1 MSRNKEEKS
10 SKEKARNKEK
20 KKKRSTTLPEG
31 GHGHYGSQQ
40 QADGRPFVVVDT
52 NVFLIDPSAYLK
64 FPESHLIIPLIVIEE
79 LDSFKRELTAIGKA
93 AREIIRT
100 LDDLR
105 GKGPLTEGVALV
117 NGADLRVFILEDP
130 DYQIPPGLDHIAKD
144 NYILA
149 CALLISERTDQN
161 VRLVTK
167 DADLRIKADV
177 LGLDAI
183 DYSQDQLDR
192 NYHLYSG
199 QRVVALDDSIVDEFF
214 AGKPVMADRTAEPL
228 PAEERESN
236 GGAGARNSNGHDRA
250 GAAGPGD
257 SRAGDAR
264 GDETGA
270 GGQWEGA
277 KGEPGTAAGRG
288 AAGASWLR
296 NSRGPGANGSG
307 INAIR
312 EEAPIEEPLQ
322 VFHETDGIHLEAP
335 AEKPFLINQYVT
347 LKGGNRSGLGRVHDD
362 LRIHSLIERAAL
374 SISPRNREQ
383 RFAMDALLDPE
394 VELVTLAGMA
404 GTGKTLLA
412 IACGLEQILEEKRYR
427 RLLVA
432 RPVIPMGRDIGFLP
446 GELGEKLRPWMQP
459 IYDNLEFILGADDDP
474 GNKEGDKK
482 APAQGTIQY
491 LMQSGLLAVEPLT
504 YIRGRSIPEQYVIVD
519 EAQNLSPHEAKT
531 IITRAGEGTKI
542 VFTGD
547 FFQIDHPY
555 LNLYSNGITFT
566 AQRMRNESI
575 FAHITLTKGE
585 RSRLAELASHL
596 MED

>member
-1 MSRNKEEKS
+1 MASRKPDKKKNKS
-10 SKEKARNKEK
+10 SRKQKSPLVEN
-20 KKKRSTTLPEG
+20 G
-31 GHGHYGSQQ
+31 GRGHYGSEQPP
-40 QADGRPFVVVDT
+40 DGKPFVVVDT

-64 FPESHLIIPLIVIEE
+64 FPDSHLIIPLIVIEE

-105 GKGPLTEGVALV
+105 SKGPLTEGVSLD

-130 DYQIPPGLDHIAKD
+130 DYEIPPGLDHIAKD

-149 CALLISERTDQN
+149 CALLISERTAQS

-177 LGLDAI
+177 LGLEAI

-192 NYHLYSG
+192 NHHLYSG
-199 QRVVALDDSIVDEFF
+199 QRVFAVEDSLVDHFF
-214 AGKPVMADRTAEPL
+214 SGTPVMADRTAQPR
-228 PAEERESN
+228 PAEDNGNGNGKAN
-236 GGAGARNSNGHDRA
+236 GGENGRA
-250 GAAGPGD
+250 PRKLLPPGKEEQPEE
-257 SRAGDAR
+257 
-264 GDETGA
+264 ET
-270 GGQWEGA
+270 
-277 KGEPGTAAGRG
+277 
-288 AAGASWLR
+288 
-296 NSRGPGANGSG
+296 
-307 INAIR
+307 
-312 EEAPIEEPLQ
+312 LQ
-322 VFHETDGIHLEAP
+322 VFKEKDGIHLEAP
-335 AEKPFLINQYVT
+335 AENPFQINQYIT
-347 LKGGNRSGLGRVHDD
+347 LKSGEKSGLGRIRDD
-362 LRIHSLIERAAL
+362 YKLHSLIERAAL
-374 SISPRNREQ
+374 NISPRNREQ

-474 GNKEGDKK
+474 GNQEGDKR

-566 AQRMRNESI
+566 AQRMRDEGI
-575 FAHITLTKGE
+575 FAHVTLTKGE

-596 MED
+596 MEG

>member
-1 MSRNKEEKS
+1 MAAKKDEK
-10 SKEKARNKEK
+10 RK
-20 KKKRSTTLPEG
+20 KTEDRELKKNRKRAPNG
-31 GHGHYGSQQ
+31 GHGHYGSEQT
-40 QADGRPFVVVDT
+40 ADGRPFVVVDT

-64 FPESHLIIPLIVIEE
+64 FPDSHLIIPLIVIEE

-105 GKGPLTEGVALV
+105 SKGPLTEGVGLE

-130 DYQIPPGLDHIAKD
+130 DYEIPPGLDHIAKD

-149 CALLISERTDQN
+149 CALLISERTAQS

-177 LGLDAI
+177 LGLEAI

-192 NYHLYSG
+192 NHHLYSG
-199 QRVVALDDSIVDEFF
+199 ERILAVGDGVVDAYYNGEAVFADRKAEPVAADDSGSTNGRTSATLRPVSN
-214 AGKPVMADRTAEPL
+214 GKQAEP
-228 PAEERESN
+228 EEEPTKVYSEPD
-236 GGAGARNSNGHDRA
+236 GHHM
-250 GAAGPGD
+250 
-257 SRAGDAR
+257 
-264 GDETGA
+264 
-270 GGQWEGA
+270 
-277 KGEPGTAAGRG
+277 
-288 AAGASWLR
+288 
-296 NSRGPGANGSG
+296 
-307 INAIR
+307 
-312 EEAPIEEPLQ
+312 EAPDEN
-322 VFHETDGIHLEAP
+322 
-335 AEKPFLINQYVT
+335 PFLINQYVT
-347 LKGGNRSGLGRVHDD
+347 IQGHTKSALGRISEDYRVQN
-362 LRIHSLIERAAL
+362 LIERTAL
-374 SISPRNREQ
+374 NINPRNREQ
-383 RFAMDALLDPE
+383 RFAMDALMDPE

-459 IYDNLEFILGADDDP
+459 IYDNLEYILGADDDP
-474 GNKEGDKK
+474 GNQEGDKK

-566 AQRMRNESI
+566 AQRMRNEKI
-575 FAHITLTKGE
+575 FAHVTLTKGE
-585 RSRLAELASHL
+585 RSRLAELASHR
-596 MED
+596 MEG

>member
-1 MSRNKEEKS
+1 MASRKQD
-10 SKEKARNKEK
+10 K
-20 KKKRSTTLPEG
+20 KKNKSPRKQKAPRVENG
-31 GHGHYGSQQ
+31 GRGHYGSEQPP
-40 QADGRPFVVVDT
+40 DGKPFVVVDT

-64 FPESHLIIPLIVIEE
+64 FPDSHLIIPLIVIEE

-105 GKGPLTEGVALV
+105 SKGPLTEGVSLE

-130 DYQIPPGLDHIAKD
+130 DYEIPPGLDHIAKD

-149 CALLISERTDQN
+149 CALLISERTAQS

-177 LGLDAI
+177 LGLEAI

-192 NYHLYSG
+192 NHHLYSG
-199 QRVVALDDSIVDEFF
+199 QRVFAVEDSLVDDFF
-214 AGKPVMADRTAEPL
+214 SGTPLMADRTADPR
-228 PAEERESN
+228 PADENGNGNGNGN
-236 GGAGARNSNGHDRA
+236 GGDNGKAPRRIMP
-250 GAAGPGD
+250 PGK
-257 SRAGDAR
+257 
-264 GDETGA
+264 E
-270 GGQWEGA
+270 
-277 KGEPGTAAGRG
+277 
-288 AAGASWLR
+288 
-296 NSRGPGANGSG
+296 
-307 INAIR
+307 
-312 EEAPIEEPLQ
+312 EEPEEETLQ
-322 VFHETDGIHLEAP
+322 IFKEKDGIHLEAP
-335 AEKPFLINQYVT
+335 AENPFQINQYIT
-347 LKGGNRSGLGRVHDD
+347 LKSDSRSGLGRIRDD
-362 LRIHSLIERAAL
+362 HKLHSLIERAAL
-374 SISPRNREQ
+374 NISPRNREQ

-394 VELVTLAGMA
+394 IELVTLAGMA

-474 GNKEGDKK
+474 GNQEGDKR

-575 FAHITLTKGE
+575 FAHVTLTKGE

-596 MED
+596 MEG

>member
-1 MSRNKEEKS
+1 MASRKPDKKKNKS
-10 SKEKARNKEK
+10 SRKQKSPLVEN
-20 KKKRSTTLPEG
+20 G
-31 GHGHYGSQQ
+31 GRGHYGSEQPP
-40 QADGRPFVVVDT
+40 DGKPFVVVDT

-64 FPESHLIIPLIVIEE
+64 FPDSHLIIPLIVIEE

-105 GKGPLTEGVALV
+105 SKGPLTEGVSLD

-130 DYQIPPGLDHIAKD
+130 DYEIPPGLDHIAKD

-149 CALLISERTDQN
+149 CALLISERTAQS

-177 LGLDAI
+177 LGLEAI

-192 NYHLYSG
+192 NHHLYSG
-199 QRVVALDDSIVDEFF
+199 QRVFAVEDSLVDDFF
-214 AGKPVMADRTAEPL
+214 SGTPVMADRTAQPR
-228 PAEERESN
+228 PAEDNGNGNGNGKAN
-236 GGAGARNSNGHDRA
+236 GGENGRA
-250 GAAGPGD
+250 PRKLLPPGKEEQPEE
-257 SRAGDAR
+257 
-264 GDETGA
+264 ET
-270 GGQWEGA
+270 
-277 KGEPGTAAGRG
+277 
-288 AAGASWLR
+288 
-296 NSRGPGANGSG
+296 
-307 INAIR
+307 
-312 EEAPIEEPLQ
+312 LQ
-322 VFHETDGIHLEAP
+322 VFKEKDGIHLEAP
-335 AEKPFLINQYVT
+335 AENPFQINQYIT
-347 LKGGNRSGLGRVHDD
+347 LKSGEKSGLGRIRDD
-362 LRIHSLIERAAL
+362 YKLHSLIERAAL
-374 SISPRNREQ
+374 NISPRNREQ

-474 GNKEGDKK
+474 GNQEGDKR

-575 FAHITLTKGE
+575 FAHVTLTKGE
-585 RSRLAELASHL
+585 RSRLAELASHR
-596 MED
+596 MEG

>member
-1 MSRNKEEKS
+1 MGRKKEEKKQSRKKSEQKGS
-10 SKEKARNKEK
+10 SGKSRN
-20 KKKRSTTLPEG
+20 G
-31 GHGHYGSQQ
+31 GRGHYGSEQ
-40 QADGRPFVVVDT
+40 QADGKPFVVVDT

-105 GKGPLTEGVALV
+105 GKGPLTEGVSLD

-199 QRVVALDDSIVDEFF
+199 QRLLAVDDSVVERFF
-214 AGKPVMADRTAEPL
+214 AGEPVMADRLAEPL
-228 PAEERESN
+228 PADEKENGTNRKQESEQE
-236 GGAGARNSNGHDRA
+236 GAGAEGS
-250 GAAGPGD
+250 AAI
-257 SRAGDAR
+257 A
-264 GDETGA
+264 
-270 GGQWEGA
+270 
-277 KGEPGTAAGRG
+277 TAATDSSVAEPPVSVKKSNTVSSENRI
-288 AAGASWLR
+288 SWDNREFR
-296 NSRGPGANGSG
+296 NPRD
-307 INAIR
+307 
-312 EEAPIEEPLQ
+312 EEPVEERPA
-322 VFHETDGIHLEAP
+322 VFSEQDGIHLEAP
-335 AEKPFLINQYVT
+335 AEKPFLVNQYVT
-347 LKGGNRSGLGRVHDD
+347 LKSDSRSGLGRVREDK
-362 LRIHSLIERAAL
+362 RVHSLIERAAL
-374 SISPRNREQ
+374 SINPRNREQ
-383 RFAMDALLDPE
+383 HFAMDALLDPE
-394 VELVTLAGMA
+394 IELVTLAGMA

-474 GNKEGDKK
+474 GNQEGDKR

>member
-1 MSRNKEEKS
+1 MAAKKNEKRKRTSEKPRNGKE
-10 SKEKARNKEK
+10 N
-20 KKKRSTTLPEG
+20 G
-31 GHGHYGSQQ
+31 GHGHYGSEQRP
-40 QADGRPFVVVDT
+40 DGKPFVVVDT

-64 FPESHLIIPLIVIEE
+64 FPDSHLIIPLIVIEE

-105 GKGPLTEGVALV
+105 SKGPLTEGVSLD

-130 DYQIPPGLDHIAKD
+130 DYEIPPGLDHIAKD

-149 CALLISERTDQN
+149 CALLISERTN
-161 VRLVTK
+161 LSVRLVTK

-177 LGLDAI
+177 LGLEAI
-183 DYSQDQLDR
+183 DYSQDQLDS
-192 NYHLYSG
+192 NHHLYSG
-199 QRVVALDDSIVDEFF
+199 ERELKLEDDTVDRFYEGAAVF
-214 AGKPVMADRTAEPL
+214 ADRMADPL
-228 PAEERESN
+228 PADEN
-236 GGAGARNSNGHDRA
+236 GNGKMSRLVSSQV
-250 GAAGPGD
+250 AAP
-257 SRAGDAR
+257 
-264 GDETGA
+264 
-270 GGQWEGA
+270 GA
-277 KGEPGTAAGRG
+277 KGNGTSEASAQKQ
-288 AAGASWLR
+288 AGAS
-296 NSRGPGANGSG
+296 
-307 INAIR
+307 NATTAQ
-312 EEAPIEEPLQ
+312 EEVDPDQICRVLSESDGLHIE
-322 VFHETDGIHLEAP
+322 VP
-335 AEKPFLINQYVT
+335 AESPLFINQYVT
-347 LKGGNRSGLGRVHDD
+347 LKGNSKSALA
-362 LRIHSLIERAAL
+362 RIHSDRKLRPLIERSAL
-374 SISPRNREQ
+374 NISPRNREQ
-383 RFAMDALLDPE
+383 RFAMDALLDPD

-432 RPVIPMGRDIGFLP
+432 RPVIPMGRDLGFLP

-474 GNKEGDKK
+474 GNQEGDKK

-566 AQRMRNESI
+566 SQRMRNESL
-575 FAHITLTKGE
+575 FAHVTLTKGE
-585 RSRLAELASHL
+585 RSRLAELASHR
-596 MED
+596 MEG

>member
-1 MSRNKEEKS
+1 MASRKPDKKKNKS
-10 SKEKARNKEK
+10 SRKQKSPLVEN
-20 KKKRSTTLPEG
+20 G
-31 GHGHYGSQQ
+31 GRGHYGSEQPP
-40 QADGRPFVVVDT
+40 DGKPFVVVDT

-64 FPESHLIIPLIVIEE
+64 FPDSHLIIPLIVIEE

-105 GKGPLTEGVALV
+105 SKGPLTEGVSLD

-130 DYQIPPGLDHIAKD
+130 DYEIPPGLDHIAKD

-149 CALLISERTDQN
+149 CALLISERTAQS

-177 LGLDAI
+177 LGLEAI

-192 NYHLYSG
+192 NHHLYSG
-199 QRVVALDDSIVDEFF
+199 QRVFAVEDSLVDDFF
-214 AGKPVMADRTAEPL
+214 SGTPVMADRTAQPR
-228 PAEERESN
+228 PAEDNGNGNGKAN
-236 GGAGARNSNGHDRA
+236 GGENGRA
-250 GAAGPGD
+250 PRKLLPPGKEEQPEE
-257 SRAGDAR
+257 
-264 GDETGA
+264 ET
-270 GGQWEGA
+270 
-277 KGEPGTAAGRG
+277 
-288 AAGASWLR
+288 
-296 NSRGPGANGSG
+296 
-307 INAIR
+307 
-312 EEAPIEEPLQ
+312 LQ
-322 VFHETDGIHLEAP
+322 VFKEKDGIHLEAP
-335 AEKPFLINQYVT
+335 AENPFQINQYIT
-347 LKGGNRSGLGRVHDD
+347 LKSGEKSGLGRIRDD
-362 LRIHSLIERAAL
+362 YKLHSLIERAAL
-374 SISPRNREQ
+374 NISPRNREQ

-474 GNKEGDKK
+474 GNQEGDKR

-575 FAHITLTKGE
+575 FAHVTLTKGE
-585 RSRLAELASHL
+585 RSRLAELASHR
-596 MED
+596 MEG

>member
-1 MSRNKEEKS
+1 MASRKPDKKKNKS
-10 SKEKARNKEK
+10 SRKQKSPLVEN
-20 KKKRSTTLPEG
+20 G
-31 GHGHYGSQQ
+31 GRGHYGSEQPP
-40 QADGRPFVVVDT
+40 DGKPFVVVDT

-64 FPESHLIIPLIVIEE
+64 FPDSHLIIPLIVIEE

-105 GKGPLTEGVALV
+105 SKGPLTEGVSLD

-130 DYQIPPGLDHIAKD
+130 DYEIPPGLDHIAKD

-149 CALLISERTDQN
+149 CALLISERTAQS

-177 LGLDAI
+177 LGLEAI

-192 NYHLYSG
+192 NHHLYSG
-199 QRVVALDDSIVDEFF
+199 QRVFAVEDSLVDDFF
-214 AGKPVMADRTAEPL
+214 SGTPVMADRTAQPR
-228 PAEERESN
+228 PAEENGNGNGKAN
-236 GGAGARNSNGHDRA
+236 GGENGRA
-250 GAAGPGD
+250 PRKLLPPGKEEQPEE
-257 SRAGDAR
+257 
-264 GDETGA
+264 ET
-270 GGQWEGA
+270 
-277 KGEPGTAAGRG
+277 
-288 AAGASWLR
+288 
-296 NSRGPGANGSG
+296 
-307 INAIR
+307 
-312 EEAPIEEPLQ
+312 LQ
-322 VFHETDGIHLEAP
+322 VFKEKDGIHLEAP
-335 AEKPFLINQYVT
+335 AENPFQINQYIT
-347 LKGGNRSGLGRVHDD
+347 LKSGEKSGLGRIRDD
-362 LRIHSLIERAAL
+362 YKLHSLIERAAL
-374 SISPRNREQ
+374 NISPRNREQ

-474 GNKEGDKK
+474 GNQEGDKR

-575 FAHITLTKGE
+575 FAHVTLTKGE
-585 RSRLAELASHL
+585 RSRLAELASHR
-596 MED
+596 MEG

>member
-1 MSRNKEEKS
+1 M
-10 SKEKARNKEK
+10 
-20 KKKRSTTLPEG
+20 
-31 GHGHYGSQQ
+31 
-40 QADGRPFVVVDT
+40 
-52 NVFLIDPSAYLK
+52 
-64 FPESHLIIPLIVIEE
+64 
-79 LDSFKRELTAIGKA
+79 
-93 AREIIRT
+93 
-100 LDDLR
+100 
-105 GKGPLTEGVALV
+105 
-117 NGADLRVFILEDP
+117 
-130 DYQIPPGLDHIAKD
+130 
-144 NYILA
+144 
-149 CALLISERTDQN
+149 
-161 VRLVTK
+161 RLVTK

-199 QRVVALDDSIVDEFF
+199 QRLLAVEDSVVERFF
-214 AGKPVMADRTAEPL
+214 TGEPLMADRLAEPL
-228 PAEERESN
+228 PADEKDNGASRKKEGSEESAGGSGEQTSDATSNASSKAASPFGAKSESN
-236 GGAGARNSNGHDRA
+236 GLDRRTSW
-250 GAAGPGD
+250 D
-257 SRAGDAR
+257 SR
-264 GDETGA
+264 EF
-270 GGQWEGA
+270 
-277 KGEPGTAAGRG
+277 
-288 AAGASWLR
+288 R
-296 NSRGPGANGSG
+296 NP
-307 INAIR
+307 R
-312 EEAPIEEPLQ
+312 EEEPVEERPA
-322 VFHETDGIHLEAP
+322 VYFEEDGVHLEAP
-335 AEKPFLINQYVT
+335 AEKPFFVNQYVT
-347 LKGGNRSGLGRVHDD
+347 LKSDSRSGLGRVREDK
-362 LRIHSLIERAAL
+362 RVHSLIERAAL
-374 SISPRNREQ
+374 SINPRNREQ
-383 RFAMDALLDPE
+383 HFAMDALLDPE
-394 VELVTLAGMA
+394 IELVTLAGMA

-474 GNKEGDKK
+474 GNQEGDKR

>member
-1 MSRNKEEKS
+1 MA
-10 SKEKARNKEK
+10 SKKHDKKHEK
-20 KKKRSTTLPEG
+20 KKSRPDKKENRSRTENG
-31 GHGHYGSQQ
+31 GRGHYGSEQPP
-40 QADGRPFVVVDT
+40 DGKPFVVVDT

-105 GKGPLTEGVALV
+105 SKGPLTEGVSLE

-149 CALLISERTDQN
+149 CALLISERTDQS

-177 LGLDAI
+177 LGLEAI

-192 NYHLYSG
+192 NHHLYSG
-199 QRVVALDDSIVDEFF
+199 QRVLAVEDFVVDGFYS
-214 AGKPVMADRTAEPL
+214 GQPVMADRLAEPL
-228 PAEERESN
+228 PADEN
-236 GGAGARNSNGHDRA
+236 GNGARSSSVSGSEAGSVVVPETRAADRPSRDGQ
-250 GAAGPGD
+250 GALSEDPSARTSGAVSSRSSEKQKD
-257 SRAGDAR
+257 SGAR
-264 GDETGA
+264 
-270 GGQWEGA
+270 
-277 KGEPGTAAGRG
+277 
-288 AAGASWLR
+288 S
-296 NSRGPGANGSG
+296 
-307 INAIR
+307 R
-312 EEAPIEEPLQ
+312 EEAPDEEAIR
-322 VFHETDGIHLEAP
+322 VFSEDDGIHLEAP
-335 AEKPFLINQYVT
+335 AEFPFQINQYVT
-347 LKGGNRSGLGRVHDD
+347 LEGTSRSGLGRVRSDKKV
-362 LRIHSLIERAAL
+362 HSLIERAAL
-374 SISPRNREQ
+374 NINPRNREQ

-394 VELVTLAGMA
+394 IELVTLAGMA

-432 RPVIPMGRDIGFLP
+432 RPVIPMGRDLGFLP

-474 GNKEGDKK
+474 GNKEGDKQ

-575 FAHITLTKGE
+575 FAHVTLTKGE
-585 RSRLAELASHL
+585 RSKLAELASHL
-596 MED
+596 MEG